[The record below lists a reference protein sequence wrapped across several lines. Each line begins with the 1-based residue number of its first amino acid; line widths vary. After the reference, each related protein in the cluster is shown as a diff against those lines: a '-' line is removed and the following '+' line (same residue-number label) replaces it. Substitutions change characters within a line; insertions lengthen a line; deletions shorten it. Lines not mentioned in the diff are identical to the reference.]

1 MAVLKKESKRQHSTQ
16 KIQKRYGEKM
26 CPCVSVS
33 QIRSKKYALGKG
45 NLMSNKLRQILLN
58 LLMETGKT
66 EKAVIQSKGRRRLI
80 KSDNI

>member
-1 MAVLKKESKRQHSTQ
+1 
-16 KIQKRYGEKM
+16 M

-80 KSDNI
+80 KSDNIWHMELNPCSAEPEGLAVPWVLQ